1 MKVQKLNH
9 RQAKWALYL
18 SRFDF
23 MLKYVPGSK
32 IGKADSLSKRLDWK
46 IGVEKDNENEVL
58 VKPEWLRIKRTKAVK
73 IVIKEIDLL
82 EEVKKSKVKNNKVIK
97 AMEEIKQAGVKVLR
111 DKEWREEDGIIYKEE
126 KVYMPKDEK
135 LRAEIIRLHHD
146 MPIGGH
152 GGSGRQWNWS
162 LGISGGQE

>member
-1 MKVQKLNH
+1 M
-9 RQAKWALYL
+9 
-18 SRFDF
+18 
-23 MLKYVPGSK
+23 
-32 IGKADSLSKRLDWK
+32 
-46 IGVEKDNENEVL
+46 L

-126 KVYMPKDEK
+126 KVYMPKDKK

>member
-1 MKVQKLNH
+1 
-9 RQAKWALYL
+9 
-18 SRFDF
+18 
-23 MLKYVPGSK
+23 
-32 IGKADSLSKRLDWK
+32 
-46 IGVEKDNENEVL
+46 VL

-126 KVYMPKDEK
+126 KVYMPKDKK

>member
-1 MKVQKLNH
+1 
-9 RQAKWALYL
+9 
-18 SRFDF
+18 
-23 MLKYVPGSK
+23 
-32 IGKADSLSKRLDWK
+32 
-46 IGVEKDNENEVL
+46 VL

-111 DKEWREEDGIIYKEE
+111 DKEWREEDGIIYKKE

>member
-1 MKVQKLNH
+1 M
-9 RQAKWALYL
+9 
-18 SRFDF
+18 
-23 MLKYVPGSK
+23 
-32 IGKADSLSKRLDWK
+32 
-46 IGVEKDNENEVL
+46 L

>member
-1 MKVQKLNH
+1 M
-9 RQAKWALYL
+9 
-18 SRFDF
+18 
-23 MLKYVPGSK
+23 
-32 IGKADSLSKRLDWK
+32 
-46 IGVEKDNENEVL
+46 L

-111 DKEWREEDGIIYKEE
+111 DKEWREEDGIIYKKE

>member
-1 MKVQKLNH
+1 M
-9 RQAKWALYL
+9 
-18 SRFDF
+18 
-23 MLKYVPGSK
+23 
-32 IGKADSLSKRLDWK
+32 
-46 IGVEKDNENEVL
+46 L

-111 DKEWREEDGIIYKEE
+111 DKEWREEDGIIYKKE

-135 LRAEIIRLHHD
+135 LRAEIIRLYYD
-146 MPIGGH
+146 TPVGGH
-152 GGSGRQWNWS
+152 GG
-162 LGISGGQE
+162 